1 MSNQNKTN
9 DSLQDDLRRRMNE
22 IDKSSEFNAQGR
34 EHYFTPRRE
43 NDVIDE
49 NKNLSKQKN
58 FQFENY
64 DKNNPTIIKPRK
76 RTNSPF
82 SEEEKK
88 HITESVELIKTE
100 YNIRNK
106 FIKQEEKKH
115 LKNQDRIIKKI
126 NKFDRKIQI
135 FQEKGSIEEA
145 AKTIDLK
152 EELQNRLYAIQED
165 FKNISMTFDQNMSLV
180 DRRKKIYNN
189 ALKAQTNRARKII
202 ELRNKSSKKNANG
215 VFHWGNYINES
226 SFVQPDKN
234 AGVPER
240 KRESSWTEEIEKNK
254 NK

>member
-9 DSLQDDLRRRMNE
+9 DSLQNDLRRRMNE
-22 IDKSSEFNAQGR
+22 IDKSSEFNSQGR

-43 NDVIDE
+43 NNEIDE
-49 NKNLSKQKN
+49 IKNSLKQKDFQLERKYKPIENYNKNT
-58 FQFENY
+58 
-64 DKNNPTIIKPRK
+64 PTIIKPRRK
-76 RTNSPF
+76 TNSPF
-82 SEEEKK
+82 SEEQKK

-100 YNIRNK
+100 YDIKNK

-135 FQEKGSIEEA
+135 FQEKGSIDEA

-215 VFHWGNYINES
+215 IFH
-226 SFVQPDKN
+226 
-234 AGVPER
+234 
-240 KRESSWTEEIEKNK
+240 
-254 NK
+254 